1 MSSVAMT
8 KRSAGYVVPAS
19 EWNQLIDNDEACA
32 AALMQ
37 AAADLFVGTGSR
49 AGKRLAKGTAHQVLR
64 VNSGATD
71 LEWASNPVI
80 DAETT
85 NVDIGNTSE
94 TEIFTKSIT
103 LDANDLVD
111 LWIDCKAVDSGAG
124 GITVKVYSGSTLLA
138 TVASNAIRGDGITEV
153 GMLHVQVLG
162 TGSAAQRVIVEGA
175 LRTGTSTLHSFVF
188 GGTGTASIDWASAAD
203 LKVKITLGHADIAFS
218 KYSSI
223 YAKYTV

>member
-49 AGKRLAKGTAHQVLR
+49 AGKRLAKGTAYQVLR

-71 LEWASNPVI
+71 LEWASNPVF

-85 NVDIGNTSE
+85 NVDISTTSE

-138 TVASNAIRGDGITEV
+138 TVASNAIRGDGYTEV
-153 GMLHVQVLG
+153 GMIHVQVMG
-162 TGSAAQRVIVEGA
+162 TGSAAQRVVVEGTLHA
-175 LRTGTSTLHSFVF
+175 NTLLHSFVF